1 MTREQIIVVGVIVA
15 AFVAGWIVHALT
27 GRKEREIPVAEE
39 VLPPPDP
46 QLEQA
51 VELSRLELD
60 RAARTY
66 AASLLLSESGVPGA
80 PAPSTDGLT
89 RDISSALRDDA
100 ANDCMLSVVRADHD
114 AALTDRELDL
124 ADWGFAYG
132 VAWARAREQD
142 PSLPEAAI
150 AREALH
156 AAETVFRDYTAG
168 EAEWPAGEA
177 NGQRASRG

>member
-1 MTREQIIVVGVIVA
+1 MTREQIIVVGVIAA

-27 GRKEREIPVAEE
+27 GRTEREIPVAEGAPTPE
-39 VLPPPDP
+39 L

-66 AASLLLSESGVPGA
+66 AASLLLSESGMPGA
-80 PAPSTDGLT
+80 TAPSTDGLT
-89 RDISSALRDDA
+89 GDVSSALRDDA
-100 ANDCMLSVVRADHD
+100 ANDCMLSLVRADHD

-124 ADWGFAYG
+124 TDWGFAYG

-156 AAETVFRDYTAG
+156 AAETVFRDYTGGA
-168 EAEWPAGEA
+168 AEWPAGEA
-177 NGQRASRG
+177 NGHRASKG